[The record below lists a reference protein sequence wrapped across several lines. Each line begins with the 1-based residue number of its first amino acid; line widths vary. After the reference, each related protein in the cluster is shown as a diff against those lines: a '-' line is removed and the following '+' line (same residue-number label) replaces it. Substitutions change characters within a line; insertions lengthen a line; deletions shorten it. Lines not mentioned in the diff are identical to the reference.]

1 VDLLEHQ
8 GKALFAAA
16 GLPVPAGRPAGT
28 GDAAA
33 AVAEE
38 LGLPVAV
45 KAQVR
50 TGGRGKAGGVR
61 VCRTLDEVRA
71 AAGEILAMTVRGL
84 AVEAVLVERAVAIAH
99 EAYLAV
105 VLSRA
110 HRGPL
115 VVFAGEGG
123 VDVEDLARTRPEAV
137 VRAPVDPLLGLCD
150 YQARDVAAAAVAA
163 AATSRTPARPTPL
176 VEPAATAKR
185 IAAVVHGL
193 WRVYHDRDATLVEV
207 NPLVITADGDV
218 VCLDAKVTIDDNA
231 LWRHPDLA
239 ALGPE
244 PDPRERRAREAGLSY
259 IVLDGDIGVIG
270 NGAGLVMST
279 LDQLAAAGGRAA
291 NFCDVGGG
299 ASAAAVALALEL
311 ILSGP
316 GVRAIAVNIFGGITR
331 GEEVA
336 RGLIEALKTTPAA
349 AGVPVYVR
357 LAGTGAAE
365 GRALLAAEGLVNV
378 RLVGDVAELVRLVC
392 AAEGA

>member
-1 VDLLEHQ
+1 MDLLEHQ

-137 VRAPVDPLLGLCD
+137 VRVPVDPLLGLCD